1 MTSSSLR
8 GTNLNLN
15 LLLGKEILK
24 KMREVENTEFLAM
37 EMWTGY
43 HASMV
48 MQHITA
54 SKIESGAYP
63 IETALSGSDFY
74 NYALSRNYKIEIKT
88 C

>member
-1 MTSSSLR
+1 
-8 GTNLNLN
+8 
-15 LLLGKEILK
+15 
-24 KMREVENTEFLAM
+24 M

-48 MQHITA
+48 MQHIAA

-63 IETALSGSDFY
+63 IETALSGIDFY

-88 C
+88 S